1 MIIQKHVSKNHPFM
15 QQKYA
20 LTCLI
25 FALLSLS
32 ISAINFWQY
41 GFSITNL
48 LYPILTSGFAFI
60 AWLDHTKPLKALRTI
75 ENTLEEAREGNTH
88 IRITNTKGLGEVG
101 KVAWALNDF
110 LDIIE
115 SNFKE
120 LSNSFHATSQRKF
133 YRKGLTDGMPGEF
146 GKMMTNVNIAIK
158 GMEDADNFAR
168 QNKLMSELHHLN
180 TTNLLLNLKNSQ
192 SDLSLLS
199 SKMDDVL
206 NIATESRDGAQKS
219 RETVSDINDAISDV
233 NERMDTVE
241 ITAKE
246 LERQSNRISET
257 IKLISDIAEQTNLL
271 ALNAAI
277 EAARAGDVGRGFAVV
292 ADEVRNLAT
301 RTRSS
306 TEEITGIIADLRAQI
321 DSMVHHTLN
330 VSQQTKQ
337 IGDEVKTFHNN
348 FDNVATAA
356 QSTITLMSQT
366 KDRAFAS
373 LVQLDHVIYMQNG
386 YIALEKRGEGE
397 EANAV
402 GVDHFNCRLGKWYYE
417 GAGKAAFSR
426 TQGYRNLEAHHA
438 EVHRQVNEAVQL
450 VKLDWMRDDAIL
462 DELIERIGIAEN
474 ASKGVIQCIGEMV
487 LDKHTNYC

>member
-1 MIIQKHVSKNHPFM
+1 MNAQKHASKNYPFI

-20 LTCLI
+20 LNCFV
-25 FALLSLS
+25 FALLSLL
-32 ISAINFWQY
+32 ISAMNLWQY
-41 GFSITNL
+41 GFNIPNAL
-48 LYPILTSGFAFI
+48 APILTCGFALI
-60 AWLDHTKPLKALRTI
+60 AWLDHAKPLKALSTI
-75 ENTLEEAREGNTH
+75 ESTLDKARAGNTYV
-88 IRITNTKGLGEVG
+88 RITNTKGLGEVG

-120 LSNSFHATSQRKF
+120 LSNSFHATSERKF
-133 YRKGLTDGMPGEF
+133 FRKGLTDGMPGEF

-158 GMEDADNFAR
+158 GMEDADNFSR
-168 QNKLMSELHHLN
+168 QNRLLSELHQLN
-180 TTNLLLNLKNSQ
+180 TSNLLINLKNSQ

-206 NIATESRDGAQKS
+206 DIATESRDGAHRS
-219 RETVSDINDAISDV
+219 RDTVSGINDAITNV

-241 ITAKE
+241 VTARE
-246 LERQSNRISET
+246 LEAQSHKISET
-257 IKLISDIAEQTNLL
+257 IKLISDIADQTNLL

-301 RTRSS
+301 RTRTS
-306 TEEITGIIADLRAQI
+306 TEEITGIISGLRTQI

-330 VSQQTKQ
+330 VSQLTKE
-337 IGDEVKTFHNN
+337 IGDEVKTFHHN
-348 FDNVATAA
+348 FDDVASAA

-386 YIALEKRGEGE
+386 YIGLEKGGVGE
-397 EANAV
+397 EADAIR
-402 GVDHFNCRLGKWYYE
+402 VDHVNCRLGNWYYSD
-417 GAGKAAFSR
+417 AGKQSFSR
-426 TQGYRNLEAHHA
+426 SQGYRNLEAHHV
-438 EVHRQVNEAVQL
+438 EVHKQVQEAFEL
-450 VKLDWMRDDAIL
+450 VRMDWMKDDTIL
-462 DELIERIGIAEN
+462 GELVERVRVAEN
-474 ASKGVIQCIGEMV
+474 ASKGVMRCISDM
-487 LDKHTNYC
+487 LTD